1 MTIMKRINSKAPV
14 KCSKTVIINA
24 SSEKVWAVLTDISNW
39 PAWQTD
45 ISKSVLHGDLKP
57 GRTFNWKSGGANIL
71 STIHTVEPFNYFGW
85 TGKAVGLFA
94 VHNWVVMETS
104 GQTIVTVE
112 ESMEGIVASLLR
124 KSLNRNLE
132 KGMHNWLALLKQE
145 CEKKQ
150 N

>member
-1 MTIMKRINSKAPV
+1 MKNINHNAPV
-14 KCSKTVIINA
+14 KCSKTVTVNA
-24 SSEKVWAVLTDISNW
+24 GEEKVWAVLTDISNW
-39 PAWQTD
+39 TTWQTD

-57 GRTFNWKSGGANIL
+57 GRTFNWKSGGATIL
-71 STIHTVEPFNYFGW
+71 STIHTVEPFSYFGW

-94 VHNWVVMETS
+94 VHNWILMETS

-112 ESMEGIVASLLR
+112 ESMEGFLAVLLR

-132 KGMHNWLALLKQE
+132 KGMHNWLALLKQA

-150 N
+150 AIPA